1 MEAQVYGAAHTVLVK
16 AKPRHGRA
24 RLMAMRNGFTALG
37 VAAILACATPA
48 HAQAPLFDLHSG
60 FWINLHH
67 YLHALG
73 RSNSPLS
80 EPLPEAATPAERDR
94 WTAIVAK
101 YQDLYGKR
109 RLLFDDELVK
119 AKLAL
124 AAAES
129 RPALGDGAVLPAMQ
143 GALEAAA
150 PIYRKYVWAAHDR
163 ANQRTIS
170 EARALLKQY
179 GAPIAARLAASY
191 DTTWPA
197 QAIRIDFVYNAGP
210 PGNAYTTNDPT
221 HITIAQDPRHS
232 GLALLEIMFHE
243 ASHGWDGLL
252 MKEVDEAARDLKVK
266 PPRDLWHALLFVN
279 AGTITAEAL
288 AKAGTPNYEMYVDKE
303 KLFAWMGPWRAPV
316 AKHWPAFLAGTI
328 GRREAITRIVRD
340 LTPAP

>member
-1 MEAQVYGAAHTVLVK
+1 
-16 AKPRHGRA
+16 
-24 RLMAMRNGFTALG
+24 
-37 VAAILACATPA
+37 
-48 HAQAPLFDLHSG
+48 
-60 FWINLHH
+60 
-67 YLHALG
+67 
-73 RSNSPLS
+73 
-80 EPLPEAATPAERDR
+80 
-94 WTAIVAK
+94 
-101 YQDLYGKR
+101 
-109 RLLFDDELVK
+109 VK

-252 MKEVDEAARDLKVK
+252 MKEVDEAARER
-266 PPRDLWHALLFVN
+266 P
-279 AGTITAEAL
+279 
-288 AKAGTPNYEMYVDKE
+288 
-303 KLFAWMGPWRAPV
+303 
-316 AKHWPAFLAGTI
+316 
-328 GRREAITRIVRD
+328 GRRTTRCTSTKRSCSRGWGRGARRWRNTG
-340 LTPAP
+340 LRSSPARSGGARRSRESFAT